1 MLSDAVGHL
10 LAFVFGIFLL
20 FFLPILVFTRQADI
34 VSQNVIDNAV
44 VEFKDNVA
52 GTGVITADA
61 FEQLVRKIDA
71 VQPNCVITITHE
83 SKYAILNGSE
93 VETFYRHYNKVE
105 ILNTIYPPG
114 GPKQKYEMKNGDRIS
129 VSVYN
134 ASPTLATRLYRII
147 APGSN
152 PKGITIYSNH
162 SGMVGNNP
170 QY

>member
-1 MLSDAVGHL
+1 MSDSIGHIF
-10 LAFVFGIFLL
+10 AFLGGIFLL
-20 FFLPILVFTRQADI
+20 FFLPVLVLTRESDI

-44 VEFKDNVA
+44 VEFTDNA
-52 GTGVITADA
+52 RGTGVITADA
-61 FEQLVRKIDA
+61 FEKMVRKIDA

-83 SKYAILNGSE
+83 SKYAILNGSN
-93 VETFYRHYNKVE
+93 VETHYRHYNKME
-105 ILNTIYPPG
+105 ILETIYPPG
-114 GPKQKYEMKNGDRIS
+114 GPVSKYEMKNGDGLT
-129 VSVYN
+129 VTVYN
-134 ASPTLATRLYRII
+134 SSPTLATRFYRII